1 MIMDL
6 SLKEPH
12 CPICGGKISWHL
24 PTKIEG
30 EYICSTC
37 QNKIDMETD
46 KATQLTMQ
54 GFKEYLTFYDQNQLL
69 RGQFVIS
76 ELIDFGLWNTK
87 IIFDYQNK
95 MFCMSQN
102 PDKTIFEG
110 KQLRSFAIEEDSTP
124 LFVGSAEGIRHYTS
138 TVPGCARALA
148 PYIIHFLM
156 KRHQARAIEKL
167 GDDKENRGI
176 QMQCFDVSE
185 PFRAFHVELY
195 FDHPY
200 WTVIKIDM
208 DGPRFSNDSPDVND
222 YIRSYQNSI
231 EKFER
236 LIVALK
242 TVAFPGVPDKS
253 ISLDKAE
260 YRRNIRTLNPL
271 STP

>member
-1 MIMDL
+1 MDL
-6 SLKEPH
+6 SSKEPH
-12 CPICGGKISWHL
+12 CPICGGIISWLL
-24 PTKIEG
+24 PTKIKG

-37 QNKIDMETD
+37 HNKIDMEID
-46 KATQLTMQ
+46 KATQLAMQ
-54 GFKEYLTFYDQNQLL
+54 GFKEYVAFYEQNQLL

-76 ELIDFGLWNTK
+76 ELIDLGLWNHK

-95 MFCMSQN
+95 MFCMSKN

-110 KQLRSFAIEEDSTP
+110 KQMRSFTIKEDSLP
-124 LFVGSAEGIRHYTS
+124 LFEGSVEGIRSYTS
-138 TVPGCARALA
+138 TVPKRARALA

-167 GDDKENRGI
+167 GNDKENRGI
-176 QMQCFDVSE
+176 KKRCFDVSE
-185 PFRAFHVELY
+185 PFRAFHVELH

-200 WTVIKIDM
+200 WTVIKFDM

-236 LIVALK
+236 LVVALK
-242 TVAFPGVPDKS
+242 TVAFPGVPKKS
-253 ISLDKAE
+253 IGLEKAV
-260 YRRNIRTLNPL
+260 TDGTQTFHPL
-271 STP
+271 PTP